1 MHNRV
6 FEKRGAVMI
15 IERAELFS
23 DLSVELINDIKTYV
37 SEESFD
43 KGAVLFRQDDP
54 ADYFFF
60 FLEGR
65 VELVIGTQGQIDY
78 TVNHP
83 GEIFGLSS
91 MVERERYTADAKCT
105 APTKVAKIDKK
116 RLTQLLEK
124 YPSDAILFYKH
135 LSQIIMRRLVNTY
148 HAFLSQAESQGI
160 TYGTGQVAGDSEE

>member
-1 MHNRV
+1 
-6 FEKRGAVMI
+6 MI

-23 DLSVELINDIKTYV
+23 DLSVELINDIKTFV

-43 KGAVLFRQDDP
+43 KGAILFRQDDP
-54 ADYFFF
+54 ADYFFI
-60 FLEGR
+60 LMEGR

-78 TVNHP
+78 TVSHP

-91 MVERERYTADAKCT
+91 MVERERYSADAKCT

-116 RLTQLLEK
+116 KLTQLLEK

-135 LSQIIMRRLVNTY
+135 LSQIIMRRLVTTY
-148 HAFLSQAESQGI
+148 SAFLSQGEARGL
-160 TYGTGQVAGDSEE
+160 TYGTGQVERDQED

>member
-1 MHNRV
+1 
-6 FEKRGAVMI
+6 MI

-23 DLSVELINDIKTYV
+23 DLSVELINDIKTFV

-43 KGAVLFRQDDP
+43 KGAILFRQDDP
-54 ADYFFF
+54 ADYFFI
-60 FLEGR
+60 LMEGR

-78 TVNHP
+78 TVSHP

-91 MVERERYTADAKCT
+91 MVDRETYTADAKCA

-116 RLTQLLEK
+116 RLTRLLEK

-135 LSQIIMRRLVNTY
+135 LSQIIMRRLVTTY
-148 HAFLSQAESQGI
+148 QAFLLQGGSQGV